1 MGRPC
6 RPAELPPP
14 SRGGYSLPCSVAPS
28 SAHCTD
34 ESLRSADA
42 AQLDEGV
49 SVLAALLA
57 VLGVDLIVVVLL
69 LATMQGRKRWV
80 KRQPGAFRGQIR
92 VADGEL
98 DGVGPKW
105 RRGYGRWVREVL
117 VWTKG
122 PLLFRNEVLAF
133 DRLEG
138 ERSEPSDQIKH
149 LGDGPVVI
157 GVRAGAHLSRSLLRT
172 KTAPRSSAL
181 TSIGHPSL
189 ADPQLLR
196 AGTNKGKDHNMPPRD
211 RRQRRR
217 RAAVVGGA
225 AVAASRRRDARQQ
238 QEPPPAQPSEPAPPA
253 EAGGLSSEAI
263 QKLKEL
269 SALHEQNVLSD
280 EEFER
285 EKAKVLGS

>member
-1 MGRPC
+1 M
-6 RPAELPPP
+6 
-14 SRGGYSLPCSVAPS
+14 
-28 SAHCTD
+28 
-34 ESLRSADA
+34 
-42 AQLDEGV
+42 
-49 SVLAALLA
+49 LAALLA

-157 GVRAGAHLSRSLLRT
+157 GVRAGGALVEIAAADEDRASLLG
-172 KTAPRSSAL
+172 PYLDRSS
-181 TSIGHPSL
+181 
-189 ADPQLLR
+189 
-196 AGTNKGKDHNMPPRD
+196 
-211 RRQRRR
+211 
-217 RAAVVGGA
+217 
-225 AVAASRRRDARQQ
+225 
-238 QEPPPAQPSEPAPPA
+238 EPGRSPAT
-253 EAGGLSSEAI
+253 
-263 QKLKEL
+263 
-269 SALHEQNVLSD
+269 
-280 EEFER
+280 
-285 EKAKVLGS
+285 